1 MPTQVP
7 RAQQAQGRPESGSEV
22 PGGLNILDTSEEAA
36 TTGQGGPKHRA
47 ADRSATMDYTLP
59 GKCAAD
65 PPPKGPLSSQ
75 RLLSLSSQ
83 SGLEEVT
90 RAGGQSVSRRA

>member
-1 MPTQVP
+1 
-7 RAQQAQGRPESGSEV
+7 
-22 PGGLNILDTSEEAA
+22 
-36 TTGQGGPKHRA
+36 
-47 ADRSATMDYTLP
+47 MDYTLP

-90 RAGGQSVSRRA
+90 RAGGQSLSRRA